1 MANTKRYDYLQIC
14 KDKGLVYLKEKNP
27 YIWFQDSSGF
37 THKMVRTSLARGANP
52 SSKSVID
59 EHLQQYV
66 ISELL
71 MRHPNLEYEV
81 SLDKFKYVSS
91 LDYTTVTCRKHGDYR
106 TKHNWLLTRGNQ
118 CMSCANE
125 KKPSLLNMGTKGFIE
140 RSKSVYGDFYDYS
153 KTVYTNCREPVTV
166 TCLVHGD
173 FDIIAYYHSSGGNGC
188 PECGLENGAM
198 GVNSYKKSCPNGASA
213 YVLEM
218 SNSEEVFIKVGI
230 SKNVKSRADE
240 LSRVSKTSVKILH
253 TVGFTD
259 AGDAWYLEKD
269 ILSAFAEHKYN
280 PAEPFNGSTEC
291 LNVCVK
297 DEVLKVVKSVG

>member
-27 YIWFQDSSGF
+27 YIWFQDSSWF

-66 ISELL
+66 INELL

-166 TCLVHGD
+166 TCPVHGD

-230 SKNVKSRADE
+230 SKNVKSRADD